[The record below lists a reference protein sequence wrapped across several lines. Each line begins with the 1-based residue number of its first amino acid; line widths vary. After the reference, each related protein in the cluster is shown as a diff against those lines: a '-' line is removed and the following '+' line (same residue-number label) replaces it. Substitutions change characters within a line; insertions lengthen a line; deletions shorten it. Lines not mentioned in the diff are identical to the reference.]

1 MKLKTFKM
9 EFLFDTG
16 ATHVRKVAFAQAE
29 NKEKAEEMVRNW
41 AYSYYDGNYDNFSIV
56 EIEKNQPIL
65 FVMNK

>member
-16 ATHVRKVAFAQAE
+16 ATRVRKVAFAQAE

-41 AYSYYDGNYDNFSIV
+41 AYSHYDGSYDNFSIV